1 MSVDQTSDNEQNTSP
16 EESHRPLQTRHTLVE
31 MDQKLLHLEQLL
43 DQRTAELK
51 ITNSRLLKRFSEK
64 NILEEE
70 LLRLKKLESVGVLA
84 GGIAHDFNNLLT
96 AISGNV
102 SLAKMYL
109 SANDKAY
116 SFLEKVE
123 HVSIRASD
131 LTRQLVALSREGDP
145 IKRPAV
151 IDDLIKKAALF
162 SLSGSNVRCEFTVS
176 LALLPV
182 LCDEGQIRQV
192 IHNMVLNARDAM
204 TGGGLVTI
212 SATNTDVIGSQGLLL
227 PEGDYVAITITDRG
241 VGIPE
246 QTMLRIFEPYF
257 TTKETCNQKKL
268 GLGLSICYSII
279 QAHGGHITVRSKPG
293 EGTTFIIYLPVA
305 KSKKTTGQNSVDVPP
320 TGSARVLIMDDED
333 AVRTIAVEMLQ
344 HMGCEVES
352 AGDGTE
358 AIGLFK
364 KALQTGAPFDVVI
377 LDLTVAGGMG
387 GEETIKK
394 LVEID
399 PKVKAIVSSGYS
411 NVRVMSDYS
420 SFGFRGVLAK
430 PFNIFDLGKSVFS
443 LKNAEA

>member
-1 MSVDQTSDNEQNTSP
+1 MDLTSDNELNISP
-16 EESHRPLQTRHTLVE
+16 VESVGPLQTQQILVE
-31 MDQKLLHLEQLL
+31 MKRKLMHLEQICEH
-43 DQRTAELK
+43 RTVELMK
-51 ITNSRLLKRFSEK
+51 TNSLLQQELSEK

-70 LLRLKKLESVGVLA
+70 LIRLKKLESVGVLA

-116 SFLEKVE
+116 NFLEKAE
-123 HVSIRASD
+123 HISVRASD
-131 LTRQLVALSREGDP
+131 LTRQLVALSRGGDP

-162 SLSGSNVRCEFTVS
+162 SLSGSNVRCEFNIS
-176 LALLPV
+176 RDLLPV
-182 LCDEGQIRQV
+182 LCDEGRIRQV

-204 TGGGLVTI
+204 PDGGVLTICADNMDVTW
-212 SATNTDVIGSQGLLL
+212 SHSLPL
-227 PEGDYVAITITDRG
+227 PEGDYVAITITDYG

-246 QTMLRIFEPYF
+246 QNMLRIFEPYF
-257 TTKETCNQKKL
+257 TTKETWNQKGL
-268 GLGLSICYSII
+268 GFGLSICYSII
-279 QAHGGHITVRSKPG
+279 QSHGGHITVRSKQG
-293 EGTTFIIYLPVA
+293 EETTFIIYLPVA
-305 KSKKTTGQNSVDVPP
+305 KSKKMTEQSSAEVPP
-320 TGSARVLIMDDED
+320 TGRARVLIMDDED
-333 AVRTIAVEMLQ
+333 VVRTIAVEMLQ
-344 HMGCEVES
+344 HIGCEVES
-352 AGDGTE
+352 ACDGAS

-364 KALQTGAPFDVVI
+364 KALKSGTPFDVVI

-394 LVEID
+394 LIEVD

-411 NVRVMSDYS
+411 NMRVMSDHS

-430 PFNIFDLGKSVFS
+430 PFNIVDLGKSVFS
-443 LKNAEA
+443 LKNTVD

>member
-1 MSVDQTSDNEQNTSP
+1 
-16 EESHRPLQTRHTLVE
+16 
-31 MDQKLLHLEQLL
+31 
-43 DQRTAELK
+43 
-51 ITNSRLLKRFSEK
+51 
-64 NILEEE
+64 
-70 LLRLKKLESVGVLA
+70 
-84 GGIAHDFNNLLT
+84 
-96 AISGNV
+96 
-102 SLAKMYL
+102 
-109 SANDKAY
+109 
-116 SFLEKVE
+116 
-123 HVSIRASD
+123 
-131 LTRQLVALSREGDP
+131 
-145 IKRPAV
+145 
-151 IDDLIKKAALF
+151 
-162 SLSGSNVRCEFTVS
+162 
-176 LALLPV
+176 
-182 LCDEGQIRQV
+182 
-192 IHNMVLNARDAM
+192 MVLNARDAM

-227 PEGDYVAITITDRG
+227 PEGDYVAITITDHG

-246 QTMLRIFEPYF
+246 QTLLRIFEPYF

-279 QAHGGHITVRSKPG
+279 QSHGGHITVRSKPG

-364 KALQTGAPFDVVI
+364 KALQTGTPFDVVI

>member
-16 EESHRPLQTRHTLVE
+16 EESHRPLQTRHTLAE

-51 ITNSRLLKRFSEK
+51 ITNSRLLKRFSEN

-176 LALLPV
+176 PALPPV
-182 LCDEGQIRQV
+182 LCDEGQIRQ
-192 IHNMVLNARDAM
+192 A
-204 TGGGLVTI
+204 
-212 SATNTDVIGSQGLLL
+212 
-227 PEGDYVAITITDRG
+227 
-241 VGIPE
+241 
-246 QTMLRIFEPYF
+246 
-257 TTKETCNQKKL
+257 
-268 GLGLSICYSII
+268 GLSTLDFRLSTSFLTCDSSCANGG
-279 QAHGGHITVRSKPG
+279 AHRRS
-293 EGTTFIIYLPVA
+293 
-305 KSKKTTGQNSVDVPP
+305 
-320 TGSARVLIMDDED
+320 
-333 AVRTIAVEMLQ
+333 
-344 HMGCEVES
+344 
-352 AGDGTE
+352 
-358 AIGLFK
+358 
-364 KALQTGAPFDVVI
+364 
-377 LDLTVAGGMG
+377 
-387 GEETIKK
+387 
-394 LVEID
+394 
-399 PKVKAIVSSGYS
+399 SSS
-411 NVRVMSDYS
+411 H
-420 SFGFRGVLAK
+420 
-430 PFNIFDLGKSVFS
+430 
-443 LKNAEA
+443 